1 MSFLEF
7 DNFFIP
13 FTSMH
18 NSCQNGKSLYII
30 TIKMVREY
38 DVFKNGLNEI
48 KKRFDFPHSS
58 RIYMY
63 KYFDFFFFFPIQ
75 KWTTVFKMVHARM
88 VEHVSV
94 MRCLFLVYAELGGQE
109 CTAKRVRFLFRILDK
124 TIQEFEQGILR

>member
-1 MSFLEF
+1 
-7 DNFFIP
+7 
-13 FTSMH
+13 
-18 NSCQNGKSLYII
+18 
-30 TIKMVREY
+30 MVRKY

-48 KKRFDFPHSS
+48 KKIFDFPHSS

-63 KYFDFFFFFPIQ
+63 IYFVWFFFPIQ
-75 KWTTVFKMVHARM
+75 KWTTAFKMVHARM

-94 MRCLFLVYAELGGQE
+94 MRCLFHVYAELGGQE